1 MAKQKKQGKKKIQ
14 PIGDNRVIELLEDI
28 KKLTILQLVK
38 GGVPVSTDEI
48 GSVLGITGRAIRK
61 IATVSKKPRKKKGN
75 K

>member
-1 MAKQKKQGKKKIQ
+1 MAKQKKQSKKKIQ

-28 KKLTILQLVK
+28 KRLTILQLVK

-61 IATVSKKPRKKKGN
+61 IATVSKKPRKKR
-75 K
+75 